1 MKLSI
6 ITINRNNASGL
17 HKTLES
23 VVSQTFT
30 DYEYII
36 IDGASSDGSVDIIKQ
51 YANKIT
57 YWVSE
62 PDKGIYNAMNK
73 GILNATGE
81 YCLFLN
87 SGDSLHTY
95 NVLDEIFRK
104 EINSKIILGDVNK
117 IQVNE
122 ISEIEKPLLYYK
134 KNNDEDLTL
143 FEMFHGFLN
152 HQASF
157 IKRDLFEDF
166 GLYDEKYKIAS
177 DWKFFLQVIGIMNV
191 SVSYIDIVIS
201 DYDMTGLSSSNEELL
216 LCERN
221 MILEEIF
228 SKRIIED
235 YMFFYSLKWKYNNL
249 QKKYDYLFYFKS
261 VLFLTRFINKLV
273 RLLKLR
279 KSDKLLSI

>member
-1 MKLSI
+1 MVWHI
-6 ITINRNNASGL
+6 RRGWRDDHA
-17 HKTLES
+17 
-23 VVSQTFT
+23 
-30 DYEYII
+30 
-36 IDGASSDGSVDIIKQ
+36 
-51 YANKIT
+51 
-57 YWVSE
+57 
-62 PDKGIYNAMNK
+62 
-73 GILNATGE
+73 
-81 YCLFLN
+81 
-87 SGDSLHTY
+87 
-95 NVLDEIFRK
+95 
-104 EINSKIILGDVNK
+104 
-117 IQVNE
+117 
-122 ISEIEKPLLYYK
+122 EIENAIMLGAFKQ
-134 KNNDEDLTL
+134 TT
-143 FEMFHGFLN
+143 EMFHGFLN

-261 VLFLTRFINKLV
+261 VLFLIRFLNKLV
-273 RLLKLR
+273 RLFKLR